1 MMIAQ
6 LISLFI
12 GVVGFA
18 LLLDIQKKYLPFC
31 GIAGVVG
38 WAVYL
43 ASQAFLGQAGVFLSS
58 FCIALLSQIF
68 ARKLHCPVTVFLIPG
83 IYPFVPGAGI
93 YRTVYYV
100 IMGVKSMAGHYLLET
115 LTTAGM
121 IALGIYIVDILWKLQ
136 KQN

>member
-1 MMIAQ
+1 MIAQ
-6 LISLFI
+6 LMSVFI
-12 GVVGFA
+12 GVIGFA
-18 LLLDIQKKYLPFC
+18 LVLEVQKKYLVYC
-31 GIAGVVG
+31 GIAGVIG

-43 ASQAFLGQAGVFLSS
+43 FAQQFWEQGGVFLSS

-68 ARKLHCPVTVFLIPG
+68 ARKVRCPVTVFLIPG
-83 IYPFVPGAGI
+83 IYPSVPGAGI
-93 YRTVYYV
+93 YRTVYYI
-100 IMGVKSMAGHYLLET
+100 IMGGNALAGHYFFET